1 MHRRTFIKSV
11 TLSAFALS
19 TYGFVKFDGNKYI
32 GDCETT
38 TDILGP
44 FYLPD
49 SPVRNN
55 LIIKGEPGTPVELSG
70 YIKHNDCLTPYKNAK
85 IELWHCDEEGSYDL
99 SKEYRHRGTIFSGGD
114 GRYSFKTIMPVPY
127 EVGDGSTRPAHFHLM
142 ITAPGYQ
149 ALVTQLYFSGDSY
162 IKSDPYASSPKAKRR
177 ILDTENLDDGTK
189 RVLYNVSL
197 SEVLPV
203 EGASIEKLTG
213 IYSEVGNEFNEI
225 ELFKNDNSIWMKN
238 EAFGNRFEYAGNNT
252 FEYPGMPDGMFWELR
267 FEILEKDNIK
277 LISSWT
283 DEKSEVKTS
292 VFLKTIK
299 PSGHKGKMKW

>member
-1 MHRRTFIKSV
+1 MHRRTFIKSAA
-11 TLSAFALS
+11 LSAFALS
-19 TYGFVKFDGNKYI
+19 TYGFAVFDGNKYV

-44 FYLPD
+44 FYLPG

-55 LIIKGEPGTPVELSG
+55 LVIKGEPGIPVELSG
-70 YIKHNDCLTPYKNAK
+70 YIKHDNCLTPYKNAK
-85 IELWHCDEEGSYDL
+85 IELWHCDAEGDYDL
-99 SKEYRHRGTIFSGGD
+99 SKEYRYRGTAFSGED

-127 EVGDGSTRPAHFHLM
+127 AVGDGSIRPAHFHLM
-142 ITAPGYQ
+142 ITAAGYQ

-177 ILDTENLDDGTK
+177 ILDSEDLDDGTK

-203 EGASIEKLTG
+203 EEPSIDKLTG
-213 IYSEVGNEFNEI
+213 IYTEVGNQFNEI
-225 ELFKNDNSIWMKN
+225 EIFKNDNTIWMKN
-238 EAFGNRFEYAGNNT
+238 EAFGNRFDYTGSNT
-252 FEYPGMPDGMFWELR
+252 FEYPGMPDGMFWELK
-267 FEILEKDNIK
+267 FELLENDIVK
-277 LISSWT
+277 LV
-283 DEKSEVKTS
+283 EKSEVKTS

-299 PSGHKGKMKW
+299 PSGRKERIKW